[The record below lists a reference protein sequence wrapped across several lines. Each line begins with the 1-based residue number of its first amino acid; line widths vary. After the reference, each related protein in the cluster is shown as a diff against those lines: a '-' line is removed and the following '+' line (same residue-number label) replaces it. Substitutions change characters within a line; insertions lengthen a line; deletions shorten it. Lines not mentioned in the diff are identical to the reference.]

1 VNPYQNFKE
10 RVRREVSIDSY
21 ISRFVPLRR
30 AGRGLTGLCPF
41 HNEKT
46 PSFSV
51 NPESG
56 YYHCFGCKASGDIFR
71 FVMDYQ
77 KVDFLKSLEVLSDYS
92 GIPLLERTHAEEEED
107 RKKEFL
113 YQISERAKVYFQK
126 NFQTQSGEIALK
138 YLQERGLYEEDIKVF
153 GIGFALPGF
162 ANITK
167 DLFRSEAETKLGESL
182 GLVKRADKN
191 KDPYD
196 FFRNRVMFP
205 VIDPKGRTIAFS
217 GRILGASEEAK
228 YINSPNSIIYDK
240 SRSFYNLNLAQ
251 DMIRKGREAIVVE
264 GVFDA
269 IGLFRKGVEA
279 VVAPLGTGFTE
290 NHARILKNMADKVV
304 LMMDSDAAGAKGAFR
319 AVTFL
324 NKEGIDVR
332 VATVPEGKDPFDYA
346 SQHNKSEIREVIE
359 NAVSASQFMISQIL
373 SGTTA
378 SSVPEAKQA
387 SVRRLMDFVKTM
399 EKETDKQVYLQE
411 GAKQLGISFSAIFQ
425 DFAGS
430 PQKSSPPLS
439 VDIKKTNRPVLP
451 PRRVSSVQVCERKMI
466 AKLIQNQEHFEF
478 SDEILNLEF
487 KDEAS
492 SFLWDYL
499 YTKYLQNEPI
509 SAAEILSKD
518 DIPGEYLGLV
528 AEQLSIEEIEAE
540 SENSKQLF
548 QELLWQ
554 HRAFHFDFAMNDITK
569 KMGDSTLSLDQKRE
583 LLSELT
589 FLKNERDKIWEY
601 LRKLQ
606 PQEV

>member
-21 ISRFVPLRR
+21 IGRFVPLKRS
-30 AGRGLTGLCPF
+30 GRGLTGLCPF

-56 YYHCFGCKASGDIFR
+56 FYHCFGCKASGDIFR

-77 KVDFLKSLEVLSDYS
+77 KVDFVKSLELLSEYS
-92 GIPLLERTHAEEEED
+92 GIPLLERTSAEEEED

-113 YQISERAKVYFQK
+113 YQISERAKSYFQK
-126 NFQTQSGEIALK
+126 NFQSTAGELALK

-162 ANITK
+162 SNIIK
-167 DLFRSEAETKLGESL
+167 DLFRSEAEIKLGETL
-182 GLVKRADKN
+182 GLIKRQDVN

-205 VIDPKGRTIAFS
+205 VIDQKGRTIAFS
-217 GRILGASEEAK
+217 GRILGNFEEAK
-228 YINSPNSIIYDK
+228 YINSPNSAIYDK

-251 DMIRKGREAIVVE
+251 DAVRKSREAIVVE

-269 IGLFRKGVEA
+269 IGLYRKGVEA

-290 NHARILKNMADKVV
+290 NHARILKNMADKVI
-304 LMMDSDAAGAKGAFR
+304 LMMDADSAGAKGAFR

-324 NKEGIDVR
+324 NKEGVDVR
-332 VATVPEGKDPFDYA
+332 VASVPEGKDPFDF
-346 SQHNKSEIREVIE
+346 SIGHNKLEIREVLE
-359 NAVSASQFMISQIL
+359 AANSASQFMISQIL
-373 SGTTA
+373 AGTTA
-378 SSVPEAKQA
+378 GSVPEAKQA
-387 SVRRLMDFVKTM
+387 SIRRLMDFVKTM
-399 EKETDKQVYLQE
+399 EKQTDKEVYLKE

-425 DFAGS
+425 DFAGVG
-430 PQKSSPPLS
+430 QKSSPPLS
-439 VDIKKTNRPVLP
+439 VDTNRTNRPLRAP
-451 PRRVSSVQVCERKMI
+451 LRVSSVQVCERKMI

-487 KDEAS
+487 QDETS
-492 SFLWDYL
+492 SFLWDYI

-509 SAAEILSKD
+509 SVAEILSKD
-518 DIPGEYLGLV
+518 DIPQEYLGQL
-528 AEQLSIEEIEAE
+528 AEHFNTEENVGED
-540 SENSKQLF
+540 SKQLF
-548 QELLWQ
+548 RELLWQ
-554 HRAFHFDFAMNDITK
+554 HRAFHFDFEMNRIAK
-569 KMGDSTLSLDQKRE
+569 KMGDSSLSIEEKRE

-589 FLKNERDKIWEY
+589 YLKNERDKIWEY

>member
-1 VNPYQNFKE
+1 MNPYQNFKE

-21 ISRFVPLRR
+21 IGRFVPLKR

-56 YYHCFGCKASGDIFR
+56 YYHCFGCKASGDIFK

-77 KVDFLKSLEVLSDYS
+77 KVDFLKSLEILSDYS
-92 GIPLLERTHAEEEED
+92 GIALTERTHAEEEED

-113 YQISERAKVYFQK
+113 YQISERAKAYFQK
-126 NFQTQSGEIALK
+126 NFQTQSGEVALK
-138 YLQERGLYEEDIKVF
+138 YLEERGLYEADIKLF

-162 ANITK
+162 SNILK
-167 DLFRSEAETKLGESL
+167 DLFRSESEAKLGESL
-182 GLVKRADKN
+182 GLLKRQDAN

-196 FFRNRVMFP
+196 FFRNRIMFP

-217 GRILGASEEAK
+217 GRILGTSEEAK
-228 YINSPNSIIYDK
+228 YINSPNSLIYDK

-251 DMIRKGREAIVVE
+251 DAVRKTREAIVVE

-269 IGLFRKGVEA
+269 VGLYRKGVEA

-290 NHARILKNMADKVV
+290 NHARILKNIADKVI
-304 LMMDSDAAGAKGAFR
+304 LMMDSDSAGAKGAFR

-324 NKEGIDVR
+324 NKEGVDVR
-332 VATVPEGKDPFDYA
+332 VASIPEGKDPFDF
-346 SQHNKSEIREVIE
+346 SLGHNKLEIREVLE
-359 NAVSASQFMISQIL
+359 AAGSASQFMISQIL
-373 SGTTA
+373 AGTTA

-399 EKETDKQVYLQE
+399 EKQTDKEVYLKE

-425 DFAGS
+425 DFAGTA
-430 PQKSSPPLS
+430 QKSSPPLS
-439 VDIKKTNRPVLP
+439 VDTNRTTKTIQA

-487 KDEAS
+487 QDEAS

-509 SAAEILSKD
+509 SVAEILSKE
-518 DIPGEYLGLV
+518 DIPQEYLGHL
-528 AEQLSIEEIEAE
+528 AEHFNTEENQGED
-540 SENSKQLF
+540 SKQLF
-548 QELLWQ
+548 KELLWQ
-554 HRAFHFDFAMNDITK
+554 HRAFHFDFEMNAITK
-569 KMGDSTLSLDQKRE
+569 RMGDSSLTLEEKRD

>member
-1 VNPYQNFKE
+1 
-10 RVRREVSIDSY
+10 
-21 ISRFVPLRR
+21 
-30 AGRGLTGLCPF
+30 
-41 HNEKT
+41 
-46 PSFSV
+46 
-51 NPESG
+51 
-56 YYHCFGCKASGDIFR
+56 
-71 FVMDYQ
+71 MDYQ
-77 KVDFLKSLEVLSDYS
+77 KVDFLKSLEVLSEYS

-113 YQISERAKVYFQK
+113 YQISERAKSYFQK
-126 NFQTQSGEIALK
+126 NFQTQAGEVALK
-138 YLQERGLYEEDIKVF
+138 YLEERGLYAEDIKLF

-162 ANITK
+162 SNIIK
-167 DLFRSEAETKLGESL
+167 DLFRSEAEVKLGESL
-182 GLVKRADKN
+182 GLVKRQDVN

-217 GRILGASEEAK
+217 GRILGSSEEAK
-228 YINSPNSIIYDK
+228 YINSPNSQIYDK

-251 DMIRKGREAIVVE
+251 DAVRKTREAIVVE

-269 IGLFRKGVEA
+269 VGLYRKGVEA

-290 NHARILKNMADKVV
+290 NHARILKNMADKVI
-304 LMMDSDAAGAKGAFR
+304 LMMDSDSAGAKGAFR

-324 NKEGIDVR
+324 NKEGVDVR
-332 VATVPEGKDPFDYA
+332 VASIPEGKDPFDY
-346 SQHNKSEIREVIE
+346 SLGHNKLEIRELLE
-359 NAVSASQFMISQIL
+359 AASSASQFMISQIL
-373 SGTTA
+373 AGTTA
-378 SSVPEAKQA
+378 NSVPEAKQA

-399 EKETDKQVYLQE
+399 EKQTDKEVYLKE

-425 DFAGS
+425 DFTGTG
-430 PQKSSPPLS
+430 QKSSTPPS
-439 VDIKKTNRPVLP
+439 VDTSKTNRMVQA

-509 SAAEILSKD
+509 SVAEILSKD
-518 DIPGEYLGLV
+518 DIPQEYLGLL
-528 AEQLSIEEIEAE
+528 AEHFNTEENQGED
-540 SENSKQLF
+540 SKQLF

-554 HRAFHFDFAMNDITK
+554 HRAFHFDFEMNVITK
-569 KMGDSTLSLDQKRE
+569 RMGDSSLSLEEKRD

>member
-1 VNPYQNFKE
+1 MNPYQNFKE

-21 ISRFVPLRR
+21 IGRFVPLRR
-30 AGRGLTGLCPF
+30 AGRSLTGLCPF

-56 YYHCFGCKASGDIFR
+56 FYHCFGCKASGDIFR
-71 FVMDYQ
+71 FVMDHQ
-77 KVDFLKSLEVLSDYS
+77 KVDFLKSLEILSEYS
-92 GIPLLERTHAEEEED
+92 GIPLLERTKAEEEED

-113 YQISERAKVYFQK
+113 YQISERAKNYFQK
-126 NFQTQSGEIALK
+126 NFQTTAGEQALK
-138 YLQERGLYEEDIKVF
+138 YLEERGLYEEDIKIF

-162 ANITK
+162 SNILR
-167 DLFRSEAETKLGESL
+167 DLFRSEVEAKLGESL
-182 GLVKRADKN
+182 GLLKRQDAN

-196 FFRNRVMFP
+196 FFRNRIMFP

-217 GRILGASEEAK
+217 GRIIGNSEEAK
-228 YINSPNSIIYDK
+228 YINSPNSAIYDK

-251 DMIRKGREAIVVE
+251 DMVRKSREAIVVE

-269 IGLFRKGVEA
+269 VGLFRKGIEA

-290 NHARILKNMADKVV
+290 NHARILKNMADKVI
-304 LMMDSDAAGAKGAFR
+304 LMMDSDSAGAKGAFR

-324 NKEGIDVR
+324 NKEGVDVR
-332 VATVPEGKDPFDYA
+332 VASVPEGKDPFDF
-346 SQHNKSEIREVIE
+346 SRNHNKLEIRELLE
-359 NAVSASQFMISQIL
+359 SAGSASQFMISQIL
-373 SGTTA
+373 AGTTS

-387 SVRRLMDFVKTM
+387 SVRRLMEFVKTM

-425 DFAGS
+425 DFAG
-430 PQKSSPPLS
+430 PGQKSSTPLS
-439 VDIKKTNRPVLP
+439 VDTKKTNRNMPAL
-451 PRRVSSVQVCERKMI
+451 RVSSIQVCERKMI

-487 KDEAS
+487 KDETS
-492 SFLWDYL
+492 SFLWDYI

-509 SAAEILSKD
+509 SAAEILSKE
-518 DIPGEYLGLV
+518 DIPQEFLGLI
-528 AEQLSIEEIEAE
+528 AEHFDTEET
-540 SENSKQLF
+540 ENQNNKQLF
-548 QELLWQ
+548 
-554 HRAFHFDFAMNDITK
+554 
-569 KMGDSTLSLDQKRE
+569 RE
-583 LLSELT
+583 LLLNHRRFHYDNQMNELMAKMSETSLTLEQKRDILSEFT
-589 FLKNERDKIWEY
+589 FLKNERDKISEY

>member
-1 VNPYQNFKE
+1 MNPYQNFKE

-21 ISRFVPLRR
+21 IGRFVPLRR
-30 AGRGLTGLCPF
+30 AGRSLTGLCPF

-77 KVDFLKSLEVLSDYS
+77 KVDFLKSLEVLSEYS

-113 YQISERAKVYFQK
+113 YQISERARVYFQK
-126 NFQTQSGEIALK
+126 NFQTQAGEVALK
-138 YLQERGLYEEDIKVF
+138 YLEERGLFQEDIKVF
-153 GIGFALPGF
+153 GIGYALPGF
-162 ANITK
+162 ANIIK
-167 DLFRSEAETKLGESL
+167 DLFRSESEIKLGESL
-182 GLVKRADKN
+182 GLVKRQDKN

-217 GRILGASEEAK
+217 GRIIGTSEEAK
-228 YINSPNSIIYDK
+228 YINSPNSLIYDK

-251 DMIRKGREAIVVE
+251 DAVRKSREAIVVE

-269 IGLFRKGVEA
+269 VGLYRKGVEA

-290 NHARILKNMADKVV
+290 NHARILKNMADKVI
-304 LMMDSDAAGAKGAFR
+304 LMMDSDSAGAKGAFR

-324 NKEGIDVR
+324 NKEGVDVR
-332 VATVPEGKDPFDYA
+332 VASIPEGKDPFDY
-346 SQHNKSEIREVIE
+346 SLGHNKLEIREVLE
-359 NAVSASQFMISQIL
+359 SAGSASQFMISQIL
-373 SGTTA
+373 AGTTS

-387 SVRRLMDFVKTM
+387 SVRRLMDFVKSM

-430 PQKSSPPLS
+430 PQKSSPPPG
-439 VDIKKTNRPVLP
+439 VDSNKTSRQVLT

-478 SDEILNLEF
+478 SDEVLNLEF

-509 SAAEILSKD
+509 SVAEILSKE
-518 DIPGEYLGLV
+518 DIPQEYLGLV
-528 AEQLSIEEIEAE
+528 VEHFNPEEDEG
-540 SENSKQLF
+540 SNSKQLF
-548 QELLWQ
+548 RELLWQ
-554 HRAFHFDFAMNDITK
+554 HRAFHFEFEMNNITK
-569 KMGDSTLSLDQKRE
+569 RMGDSSLTLDQKRD

>member
-21 ISRFVPLRR
+21 IGRFVPLRR
-30 AGRGLTGLCPF
+30 AGRSLTGLCPF

-77 KVDFLKSLEVLSDYS
+77 KVDFLKSLEVLSEYS

-113 YQISERAKVYFQK
+113 YQISERARVYFQK
-126 NFQTQSGEIALK
+126 NFQTQAGEVALK
-138 YLQERGLYEEDIKVF
+138 YLEERGLFQEDIKVF
-153 GIGFALPGF
+153 GIGYALPGF
-162 ANITK
+162 ANIIK
-167 DLFRSEAETKLGESL
+167 DLFRSESEIKLGESL
-182 GLVKRADKN
+182 GLVKRQDKN

-217 GRILGASEEAK
+217 GRIIGTSEEAK
-228 YINSPNSIIYDK
+228 YINSPNSLIYDK

-251 DMIRKGREAIVVE
+251 DAVRKSREAIVVE

-269 IGLFRKGVEA
+269 VGLYRKGVEA

-290 NHARILKNMADKVV
+290 NHARILKNMADKVI
-304 LMMDSDAAGAKGAFR
+304 LMMDSDSAGAKGAFR

-324 NKEGIDVR
+324 NKEGVDVR
-332 VATVPEGKDPFDYA
+332 VASIPEGKDPFDY
-346 SQHNKSEIREVIE
+346 SLGHNKLEIREVLE
-359 NAVSASQFMISQIL
+359 SAGSASQFMISQIL
-373 SGTTA
+373 AGTTS

-387 SVRRLMDFVKTM
+387 SVRRLMDFVKSM

-430 PQKSSPPLS
+430 PQKSSPPPG
-439 VDIKKTNRPVLP
+439 VDSNKTSRQVLT

-478 SDEILNLEF
+478 SDEVLNLEF

-509 SAAEILSKD
+509 SVAEILSKE
-518 DIPGEYLGLV
+518 DIPQEYLGLV
-528 AEQLSIEEIEAE
+528 VEHFNPEEDEG
-540 SENSKQLF
+540 SNSKQLF
-548 QELLWQ
+548 RELLWQ
-554 HRAFHFDFAMNDITK
+554 HRAFHFEFEMNNITK
-569 KMGDSTLSLDQKRE
+569 RMGDSSLTLDQKRD